1 MKKPAFNFWR
11 LHRQFAALKYG
22 FLPRKP
28 QFIGRT
34 AKFYL
39 ESFLFQVQQPL
50 RYVDFAVDYACNLKC
65 AHCFKTSLENNKQH
79 PRLDISDYG
88 RIARECIDLGAIHLS
103 VQGGEATL
111 LPRLEDLIR
120 NMSPERVLFSI
131 TTNGTTITD
140 LFARKL
146 HLWGVDQLNIS
157 IDSFKPE
164 EHDRFRGVKG
174 AFAKT
179 FEGLGIARRNG
190 LHVQVNT
197 TVSKTSLYSQG
208 FKGLVDYCI
217 SERIILNLVLAAPSG
232 NWDANLAFV
241 LDADDMRYVR
251 ALVKST
257 PYVRQ
262 DMDSIQLGRGCP
274 AMKEAMYI
282 TPFGDVLCC
291 PFIHI
296 SFGNLQETPLRQI
309 RTKALEYPFLATH
322 AQQCLVAEDR
332 AFINTYLSKIFGRH
346 DLPAS
351 DQEVFGRPEQ
361 VNASYTLPQPVL
373 VPDSDVAPT
382 IARWRERCGN

>member
-1 MKKPAFNFWR
+1 MKKPALDFRRFN
-11 LHRQFAALKYG
+11 RQLAALKYG
-22 FLPRKP
+22 FVPRKP
-28 QFIGRT
+28 RFIGRT
-34 AKFYL
+34 ARFYL
-39 ESFLFQVQQPL
+39 ESFVLRAQQPL

-65 AHCFKTSLENNKQH
+65 AHCFKTSLENNQQH
-79 PRLDISDYG
+79 PRLEIADYK

-111 LPRLEDLIR
+111 LPNLEELIR

-146 HLWGVDQLNIS
+146 RSWGVDQLNIS

-179 FEGLGIARRNG
+179 FAGLGIARRNG

-197 TVSKTSLYSQG
+197 TVSKTSLYSAG
-208 FKGLVDYCI
+208 FKDLVDYCI
-217 SERIILNLVLAAPSG
+217 TERIILNLVLAAPSG
-232 NWDANLAFV
+232 NWDANLSFV

-262 DMDSIQLGRGCP
+262 DTDSIQLGRGCP

-296 SFGNLQETPLRQI
+296 SFGNLHNTPLREI
-309 RTKALEYPFLATH
+309 RAKALEYPFLANH

-332 AFINTYLSKIFGRH
+332 AFIDTYLTKIFGRH

-351 DQEVFGRPEQ
+351 DQEVFDCPEHVGRHY
-361 VNASYTLPQPVL
+361 SLPQPVS
-373 VPDSDVAPT
+373 VPDSEVAP
-382 IARWRERCGN
+382 AVAQWRKRCGN